1 MPFES
6 KPVVAVIPS
15 NTFHILRI
23 TGVATQPGILTIR
36 GCTVQVLGSVE
47 PKEFLLPLLT
57 EEAEAKQEKRRSMR
71 VAEIERTKW
80 TGLDAR
86 PTKEKER
93 KRPSTLPGA
102 PEKSE
107 KPDKVMMFLE
117 CKVVPEQ
124 PLLRVRRTSLTH
136 GAVMLYDGESYAT

>member
-6 KPVVAVIPS
+6 KPVSVVIPS
-15 NTFHILRI
+15 NSFDILRI
-23 TGVATQPGILTIR
+23 TGVAVQPGILVIR
-36 GCTVQVLGSVE
+36 GCTVRVLGSIE
-47 PKEFLLPLLT
+47 PKEFLLPLST
-57 EEAEAKQEKRRSMR
+57 EETEAKQDKRRSMR
-71 VAEIERTKW
+71 IAEVERTKW

-86 PTKEKER
+86 PAKEKER
-93 KRPSTLPGA
+93 KGLTALPGA

-107 KPDKVMMFLE
+107 KSEKAMRFLE

-136 GAVMLYDGESYAT
+136 GAVMLYDGESCVA

>member
-1 MPFES
+1 
-6 KPVVAVIPS
+6 
-15 NTFHILRI
+15 
-23 TGVATQPGILTIR
+23 
-36 GCTVQVLGSVE
+36 
-47 PKEFLLPLLT
+47 
-57 EEAEAKQEKRRSMR
+57 MR

-86 PTKEKER
+86 PAREKER
-93 KRPSTLPGA
+93 KRLSALPGA

-107 KPDKVMMFLE
+107 NLEKAMKFLE

-136 GAVMLYDGESYAT
+136 GAVMLYDGESYVT

>member
-6 KPVVAVIPS
+6 KPVGAVIPS
-15 NTFHILRI
+15 NAFDILRI
-23 TGVATQPGILTIR
+23 TGVAVQPGILIIR
-36 GCTVQVLGSVE
+36 GCTVQVLGSIE
-47 PKEFLLPLLT
+47 TKEFLLPLST

-71 VAEIERTKW
+71 VSEIERTKW

-86 PTKEKER
+86 PAKEKER
-93 KRPSTLPGA
+93 KGLSALPGA
-102 PEKSE
+102 SE
-107 KPDKVMMFLE
+107 KPEKPEKAMRFLE

-136 GAVMLYDGESYAT
+136 GAVMLYDGESYVA

>member
-6 KPVVAVIPS
+6 KPVGTIIPS
-15 NTFHILRI
+15 NTFHILHI
-23 TGVATQPGILTIR
+23 TGVATQSGVLTIR
-36 GCTVQVLGSVE
+36 GCKVQVLGSIE
-47 PKEFLLPLLT
+47 PKEFLLPLST
-57 EEAEAKQEKRRSMR
+57 EEIEAKQEKQRSMR

-80 TGLDAR
+80 AGLEAR

-93 KRPSTLPGA
+93 RRLSALPGV
-102 PEKSE
+102 SE
-107 KPDKVMMFLE
+107 KPEKPQKVMRFLE

-136 GAVMLYDGESYAT
+136 GAVMLYDGES

>member
-1 MPFES
+1 VPFEC
-6 KPVVAVIPS
+6 KPLGAIIPS

-36 GCTVQVLGSVE
+36 GCKIQILGSLE
-47 PKEFLLPLLT
+47 PKEFLLPLST
-57 EEAEAKQEKRRSMR
+57 EEVETKREKRRTMR
-71 VAEIERTKW
+71 DAEIERTKW

-86 PTKEKER
+86 PAKEKER
-93 KRPSTLPGA
+93 KRLSALPDA
-102 PEKSE
+102 LENPEKPE
-107 KPDKVMMFLE
+107 KVMQFLE

-136 GAVMLYDGESYAT
+136 GAVMLYDGES